1 MKKVTIFLLLFFA
14 GLMVSGQVRI
24 DQTTSQ
30 LASKYYSERDF
41 GKAAPLY
48 KELYTTSGIT
58 SYFRMYL
65 YCLAELK
72 QFEQAENEIKRK
84 SEIQKTLL
92 PNFTSITAI
101 S

>member
-41 GKAAPLY
+41 GKAAPVQ
-48 KELYTTSGIT
+48 GII
-58 SYFRMYL
+58 YHVGHHFL
-65 YCLAELK
+65 F
-72 QFEQAENEIKRK
+72 QDVPV
-84 SEIQKTLL
+84 L
-92 PNFTSITAI
+92 PGRIETV
-101 S
+101 